1 LGCGN
6 CRRGSLASFSAGCKS
21 GCFPTLEDVVLID
34 CDACVMR
41 GPGCRDCVVTVLLG
55 MPPEQ
60 SSIQVDD
67 DELAALGVLAQSG
80 LVPPLRLVH
89 AVSSVEPNAAAEG
102 DPAADAV

>member
-1 LGCGN
+1 M
-6 CRRGSLASFSAGCKS
+6 
-21 GCFPTLEDVVLID
+21 LID

-60 SSIQVDD
+60 SSIRVDD
-67 DELAALGVLAQSG
+67 EELAALGVLAESG